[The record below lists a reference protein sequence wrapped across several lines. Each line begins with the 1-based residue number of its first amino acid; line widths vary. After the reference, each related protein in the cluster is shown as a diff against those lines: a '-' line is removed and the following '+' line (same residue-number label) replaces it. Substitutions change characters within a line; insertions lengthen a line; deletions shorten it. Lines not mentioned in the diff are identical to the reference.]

1 MLRDVVVYVSY
12 VIVLLLFPF
21 FTAFHHLIIVILI
34 SLMTSHDP
42 AGTSC
47 ASIFRRG
54 DCLRAAPGGCDI
66 HLGFGY
72 LGYLGYL
79 GSTSAFLVLV
89 LPALTPFSVLPSD
102 RWHPELSGDPPR
114 TRHEVLHISAWA
126 RI

>member
-1 MLRDVVVYVSY
+1 
-12 VIVLLLFPF
+12 
-21 FTAFHHLIIVILI
+21 
-34 SLMTSHDP
+34 MTSHDP

-54 DCLRAAPGGCDI
+54 DCLRTAPGGCDI
-66 HLGFGY
+66 HLGF
-72 LGYLGYL
+72 GYL

-126 RI
+126 QI